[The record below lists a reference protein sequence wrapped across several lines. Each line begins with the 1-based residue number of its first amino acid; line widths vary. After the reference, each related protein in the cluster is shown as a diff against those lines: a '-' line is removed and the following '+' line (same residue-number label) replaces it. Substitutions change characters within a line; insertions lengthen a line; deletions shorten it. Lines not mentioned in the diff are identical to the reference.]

1 MTTPGD
7 GNGRGSIS
15 PRGPVGSPASG
26 AAGAAAVGLPPRE
39 QLALLRESLERHR
52 ELDLRTLGYHLE
64 QADATARAGCWHA
77 AINEARSF
85 IEALIVGIAEFE
97 SARRHDLLS
106 GLPPNGES
114 RSGYHECR
122 KYLVT
127 VGFADVDEMDLFKQ
141 VYAIASRKGS
151 HPGVTDEVWGRLV
164 CHLCW
169 TTGYFLLNRYS
180 VWKSHGRRWP
190 ADSGGSGAAHDGAA
204 RGLCARWLQGVA
216 RRFADGRHVRT

>member
-1 MTTPGD
+1 MYVMTGD
-7 GNGRGSIS
+7 ENGGNS
-15 PRGPVGSPASG
+15 
-26 AAGAAAVGLPPRE
+26 AAAVGLPPQE
-39 QLALLRESLERHR
+39 QLALLRETIERHR
-52 ELDLRTLGYHLE
+52 ELPVRTLRYHLE
-64 QADATARAGCWHA
+64 QADATAREGCWHA
-77 AINEARSF
+77 AVNEARSF

-127 VGFADVDEMDLFKQ
+127 LGFADVDEMDLFKQ
-141 VYAIASRKGS
+141 VYAVASRKGS

-169 TTGYFLLNRYS
+169 MTGYFLLNRYA
-180 VWKSHGRRWP
+180 VWKSHRRRWP
-190 ADSGGSGAAHDGAA
+190 ADSAGSGAAHDGAA

-216 RRFADGRHVRT
+216 RRFADGRRLRT

>member
-1 MTTPGD
+1 MYVMTGD
-7 GNGRGSIS
+7 ENGGNS
-15 PRGPVGSPASG
+15 
-26 AAGAAAVGLPPRE
+26 AAAVGLPPQE
-39 QLALLRESLERHR
+39 QLAMLRESLERHR
-52 ELDLRTLGYHLE
+52 ELAVRTLRYHLE
-64 QADATARAGCWHA
+64 QADATAREGCWHA
-77 AINEARSF
+77 AVNEARSF

-141 VYAIASRKGS
+141 VYAVASRKGS

-169 TTGYFLLNRYS
+169 MTGYFLLNRYA
-180 VWKSHGRRWP
+180 VWKSHRRRWP
-190 ADSGGSGAAHDGAA
+190 ADSDGSGAASDGAV
-204 RGLCARWLQGVA
+204 RGPCLRWLQGVA
-216 RRFADGRHVRT
+216 RRFAVGRRLRT

>member
-1 MTTPGD
+1 MDVMTGD
-7 GNGRGSIS
+7 KHGGN
-15 PRGPVGSPASG
+15 
-26 AAGAAAVGLPPRE
+26 GAAAVGLPPQE

-52 ELDLRTLGYHLE
+52 ELDLRTLRYHLE
-64 QADATARAGCWHA
+64 QAGATAREGCWHA
-77 AINEARSF
+77 AVNEARSF
-85 IEALIVGIAEFE
+85 IEGLIVGLAEFE

-114 RSGYHECR
+114 RSGYHDCR

-169 TTGYFLLNRYS
+169 MTGYFLLSRYS
-180 VWKSHGRRWP
+180 AWKSHGRRWP
-190 ADSGGSGAAHDGAA
+190 PDPDGS
-204 RGLCARWLQGVA
+204 GVA
-216 RRFADGRHVRT
+216 RDGAPRS

>member
-1 MTTPGD
+1 MYVMT
-7 GNGRGSIS
+7 GNENGGN
-15 PRGPVGSPASG
+15 
-26 AAGAAAVGLPPRE
+26 GAAAVGLAPLE
-39 QLALLRESLERHR
+39 QLALLREGLEPHG

-64 QADATARAGCWHA
+64 QADATAREGCWHA
-77 AINEARSF
+77 AVNEARSF
-85 IEALIVGIAEFE
+85 IEGLIVGIAEFE
-97 SARRHDLLS
+97 SRRRHDLLS
-106 GLPPNGES
+106 GLPLNGES

-169 TTGYFLLNRYS
+169 TTGYFLLHRYS
-180 VWKSHGRRWP
+180 VWKSHGRRRP
-190 ADSGGSGAAHDGAA
+190 PDSGGLGAGRNGPV
-204 RGLCARWLQGVA
+204 RGLWARCLQGLA

>member
-7 GNGRGSIS
+7 GNGGNS
-15 PRGPVGSPASG
+15 
-26 AAGAAAVGLPPRE
+26 AAAVGLPPQE
-39 QLALLRESLERHR
+39 QLALLRQSLERHR
-52 ELDLRTLGYHLE
+52 ELDLRTLRYHLE

-85 IEALIVGIAEFE
+85 IEALIVGLAEFE
-97 SARRHDLLS
+97 SARRRDLLS

-122 KYLVT
+122 KSLVT
-127 VGFADVDEMDLFKQ
+127 VGFADLDEMDLFKQ
-141 VYAIASRKGS
+141 VYAVASRKGS

-169 TTGYFLLNRYS
+169 STGYFLLNRYS

-190 ADSGGSGAAHDGAA
+190 ADSGRSAAPRDGAA
-204 RGLCARWLQGVA
+204 RGLCARWLHGLA
-216 RRFADGRHVRT
+216 RRFRDGRRVST